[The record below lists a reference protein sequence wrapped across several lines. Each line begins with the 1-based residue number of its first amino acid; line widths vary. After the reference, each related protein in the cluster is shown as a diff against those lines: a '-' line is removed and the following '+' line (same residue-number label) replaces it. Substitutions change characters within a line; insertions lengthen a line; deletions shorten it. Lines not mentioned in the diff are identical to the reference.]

1 MKVVI
6 NESQYLR
13 ILTEQHENEVE
24 SAFNESKSFT
34 RDLISDIKQQFNI
47 DFTFAATWGSVIG
60 GFAKPISDY
69 LHGIHPELTQSELSL
84 IVFGIV
90 LTFFSSN
97 EGKLRSVLEIIKDKK
112 LITFFNQGLMKAYDL
127 RDSLFSFLESLN
139 ITFSKVSSMIAYA
152 FLIPITPLLYN
163 IATLDLTQDQ
173 IEMIA
178 KGIGHWGGVII
189 PSKML
194 VSVVKNMIKRFRA
207 KV

>member
-6 NESQYLR
+6 SETQYFKV
-13 ILTEQHENEVE
+13 LTESKKIEVE
-24 SAFNESKSFT
+24 SALSDSKRFT
-34 RDLISDIKQQFNI
+34 RKLMSDVKEQFGI
-47 DFTFAATWGSVIG
+47 DFSFAATWGSVIG

-69 LHGIHPELTQSELSL
+69 LHGIHPELTDSQLSL
-84 IVFGIV
+84 IIFGIV
-90 LTFFSSN
+90 LTFFSSST
-97 EGKLRSVLEIIKDKK
+97 EKLKTVLDIIKDKK

-139 ITFSKVSSMIAYA
+139 LTFSKVSNMIAYA

-163 IATLDLTQDQ
+163 VATMDLTQDQ
-173 IEMIA
+173 IELIA
-178 KGIGHWGGVII
+178 KSVGHWGGIII

-194 VSVVKNMIKRFRA
+194 YAIVKRMIERFRT